1 MALNLVVPGVFT
13 PPDEWQYIVDPTSI
27 ADLAT
32 FSSITVD
39 SGGLDPDEGEARIVL
54 RLEGTG
60 GSLNLSGRVVG
71 GLSVQIEDIG
81 LTSGI
86 VLKATFNN
94 DFVNGSAYADR
105 LYGLAG
111 NDSLN
116 GGDGNDRLVG
126 GAGMDD
132 MAGGTGDDIFY
143 VDNEFDSVAEAGSG
157 GSDTVFASADF
168 TLGAGEEIEFL
179 RVWGTTDGLVLT
191 GNERNNNVVGG
202 VGGDTLNGADGAD
215 RLAGRAG
222 NDTLN
227 GGDGNDQL
235 DGGAGQ
241 DGMAGGDGDDVYV
254 VDDEFDTATEAANK
268 GIDTVYASV
277 DFALGAGQEIEFLR
291 VRGTTE
297 GVELTGNER
306 NNNVVGGEGA
316 DTLNGGDGDDRLAG
330 RADTDLLFGGDGNDR
345 LDGGTGADGMTG
357 GKGDDVYVVD
367 DEFDV
372 VIEAANEGHD
382 TVFTSV
388 SYSLIPLQEVEVLRV
403 KGTTDDVEL
412 AGNELG
418 NTLIG
423 GVGDDTLSGL
433 GGNDVLNGGAGED
446 FLAGGEGDDSYYVDE
461 MFDAVF
467 EEEGEGRDTIFTS
480 TSYELISGSEVE
492 VLRVKGTTD
501 GVDLLGNE
509 FDNILIGGVGDDYL
523 EGGTGSDQLFGGAGD
538 DLLVDCGCDFSDLL
552 NGGAGDDIL
561 ASGGGADTL
570 TGGAD
575 ADIFTYD
582 DIEYSTH
589 AAFDTI
595 TDFAVGED
603 ILELAF
609 LGSFDP
615 LVTVTTAPATIA
627 AHSLVAFVS
636 GGNTIL
642 YVNNSDDE
650 LATDSAS
657 MEIHLTGVTGLS
669 DADID
674 IVGPGASPSISAVS
688 ITATSISFVATDPD
702 TALMGLLPPFDE
714 VFDPD
719 VVSGATTT
727 LTPVAQDDE
736 VFGFLGVFDGWNL
749 VPVLAL
755 YLGTDG
761 DDFAFAPTDFGV
773 NAMYGFGGDDTLLGD
788 LGDDYLV
795 GGDGADII
803 AGDDGSDT
811 IVGELADTLLNGGD
825 GSADELILT
834 DSGGT
839 LDLIDAMLTD
849 QVMGF
854 EAIDLT
860 GTGDNTLILNEAAVM
875 VQAVADGDGVHVL
888 TVKGDTGDAV
898 SFTDMEWSNT
908 GTFVDGGI
916 TYDRYVSASGDAE
929 VRVEQGVTVSIPVEL
944 IDRIDLTDLAP
955 SQGFVI
961 QGDGGGDFAGISV
974 SSAGDVNGDGFADM
988 IVGARGGDD
997 RAINAGEAYV
1007 VFGGAGGFGSV
1018 DGTGRSVIDLTSL
1031 SSANGFIIRG
1041 DVAYDEAG
1049 WSVSSAGDV
1058 NGDGFA
1064 DLIVGVPYGNDGG
1077 ADAGEAYVVFGK
1089 SSGFGTVDGAG
1100 RSFIDLATLSPTAGF
1115 IIQGDR
1121 AGDQAGWS
1129 VSSAG
1134 DVNGD
1139 GFADL
1144 IVGARLGDDGGYN
1157 AGEAYVVFGKASG
1170 IGTVNGTGRAV
1181 IDLTALSASA
1191 GFIIQGDALD
1201 DSAGRS
1207 VSSAGDVN
1215 GDGFGDLIVGAPF
1228 GDDGGNN
1235 AGEAYVVFGKA
1246 SGFGSVVDLTTL
1258 APADGFIVQ
1267 GDESVDITGFS
1278 VSSAGDVNGDGFADL
1293 ILGATGGDDGGLD
1306 AGEAYVVFGK
1316 ASGFGTV
1323 DGTGRAIID
1332 LTTLS
1337 ASAGFII
1344 QGDEANDTAGRSVSS
1359 AGDVNGDG
1367 FADLIIGADRG
1378 SDGGAAAGE
1387 AYVIFGKASGFGTL
1401 DGAGR
1406 AVFDL
1411 TGLTGTDGFAIQG
1424 DTASDQVGRSVS
1436 SAGDV
1441 NGDGFADLIVGALQG
1456 DDGGENAGEA
1466 YVLFG
1471 GAFGGSTAPV
1481 ILTGSSSAEM
1491 LIGGAGDDTLSGGGG
1506 ADSIRGGAGD
1516 DMLSVGDL
1524 AFRSVDGGGGTDTLG
1539 LSGSGL
1545 TLDLTDRIQASKVT
1559 GIEAIDLT
1567 GTGDNTLILDRL
1579 AVLNEV
1585 AANEDGVHILTVD
1598 ANAGDTVS
1606 FVEAEWT
1613 NAGTFVDGGVT
1624 YDRYVSENGDAEVR
1638 VEQDVAV
1645 SIPLGRID
1653 LSDLTSSQG
1662 FIIRGPAFVG
1672 VGNSVS
1678 SAGDVNGDGFA
1689 DIIVGA
1695 PSEGPD
1701 YGGVTYVV
1709 FGKESGFGTINLETL
1724 APADGFTIR
1733 NDTVGNAGGGWS
1745 VSSAGDVNGDGFD
1758 DVIVGAPFGYDG
1770 FRNGGH
1776 SYVVF
1781 GGASGPGA
1789 ADGVGR
1795 SVVDL
1800 TNSGS
1805 GFTPAQGFVIRAA
1818 TAYDYAGWSVSS
1830 AGDINGDGFAD
1841 LIVGAPH
1848 GGDGGFYA
1856 GEAYVVFG
1864 KASGFGTLDGS
1875 GRSVIDLSNG
1885 DSTFTPDAGFIIQG
1899 DETNDLA
1906 GFSVSE
1912 AGDVNGDGFVD
1923 LIVGARRADEDGYD
1937 AGEAYVVFGKASGF
1951 GAVDGT
1957 GRAVIDLSNIASTFS
1972 PAQGFVILGDSRYD
1986 QAGFSVSSAG
1996 DVNGDGF
2003 ADLIVGVPRGDDGGI
2018 DAGEAYVVFGTA
2030 SGFGTVDVVTGR
2042 SVIGL
2047 TTLSASDGFI
2057 IQGHSAGDLAGWSV
2071 SSAGDFNGD
2080 GFADLIVGAP
2090 YGNDGGS
2097 DAGEAYVVF
2106 GKESGFGT
2114 TVDGAGRAVLDL
2126 TDLTAT
2132 DGIVIQGEDA
2142 NHRAG
2147 SGVSAAG
2154 DVNGDG
2160 FADLIVG
2167 ASGAGSAYVLFGGA
2181 FGSSTVPVTTNGTT
2195 SAEILM
2201 GDAGNDTLSG
2211 GGGADVIRS
2220 GAGDDML
2227 TVGDFTF
2234 SSVDGGG
2241 GSDTLVLMGSGES
2254 FDFTALAD
2262 TKVLGIETI
2271 DITGSGNNSLTLA
2284 FADVAAMTDG
2294 DSFIFPAANSHNAL
2308 VVMGD
2313 AGDSLVLQDYDPDG
2327 AGGVDE
2333 AVWTLIDAGVGLD
2346 GSPAGA
2352 YDLYDLVR
2360 DGAVLASVAMDSDML
2375 KV

>member
-1 MALNLVVPGVFT
+1 MALNLVVPGLFT
-13 PPDEWQYIVDPTSI
+13 PPDDWQYIVDPTSI

-94 DFVNGSAYADR
+94 DFVNGSAYADK

-132 MAGGTGDDIFY
+132 MAGGNGDDIFY

-179 RVWGTTDGLVLT
+179 RVWGTTDGLILT
-191 GNERNNNVVGG
+191 GNEGDNSVVGG
-202 VGGDTLNGADGAD
+202 VGGDTLNGADGDD

-316 DTLNGGDGDDRLAG
+316 DTLNGGDGNDRLVG

-773 NAMYGFGGDDTLLGD
+773 NAMYGFGGDDMLLGD

-839 LDLIDAMLTD
+839 LDLIEAMLTD

-875 VQAVADGDGVHVL
+875 VQAEADGDGVHVL

-898 SFTDMEWSNT
+898 SFTEAQWANV
-908 GTFVDGGI
+908 GTFVDGAV
-916 TYDRYVSASGDAE
+916 TYDRYVNGDAE
-929 VRVEQGVTVSIPVEL
+929 VRVEQGVEVSFPARL
-944 IDRIDLTDLAP
+944 DLTDLTP
-955 SQGFVI
+955 SQGFII
-961 QGDGGGDFAGISV
+961 QGDSEDDQVGWSV
-974 SSAGDVNGDGFADM
+974 SSAGDVNGDGFDDL
-988 IVGARGGDD
+988 ILGAPFGDD
-997 RAINAGEAYV
+997 GGGLAGEAYV
-1007 VFGGAGGFGSV
+1007 VFGGASGFGTVDPTTGSV
-1018 DGTGRSVIDLTSL
+1018 VLDLTTL
-1031 SSANGFIIRG
+1031 SASAGFIIQG
-1041 DVAYDEAG
+1041 DTSGDFAG

-1064 DLIVGVPYGNDGG
+1064 DLIVGALNGDDGG
-1077 ADAGEAYVVFGK
+1077 YNAGEAYVVFGK
-1089 SSGFGTVDGAG
+1089 ASGFGSVDGTGRSVIDLTTLSASNGFILQSALLFSGTGSSVSSAGDVNGDGFADLIVGARNAYSGDGYTGEAYVVFGGASGFGAIDGSGRAVIDLSNASSFTPARGFVIRGDEAADRLGQSVSSAGDINGDGFADLVVGAPTGDDGGYAAGEAYVVFGRASGFGTVDGSG
-1100 RSFIDLATLSPTAGF
+1100 RAVIDLSNVASSFTPARGF
-1115 IIQGDR
+1115 VIQGD
-1121 AGDQAGWS
+1121 APYDNAGWS

-1144 IVGARLGDDGGYN
+1144 IVGARSGSGG

-1170 IGTVNGTGRAV
+1170 FGAVDVTGRAV

-1191 GFIIQGDALD
+1191 GFIIKGDA
-1201 DSAGRS
+1201 
-1207 VSSAGDVN
+1207 
-1215 GDGFGDLIVGAPF
+1215 VGAY
-1228 GDDGGNN
+1228 
-1235 AGEAYVVFGKA
+1235 AGW
-1246 SGFGSVVDLTTL
+1246 
-1258 APADGFIVQ
+1258 
-1267 GDESVDITGFS
+1267 
-1278 VSSAGDVNGDGFADL
+1278 
-1293 ILGATGGDDGGLD
+1293 
-1306 AGEAYVVFGK
+1306 
-1316 ASGFGTV
+1316 
-1323 DGTGRAIID
+1323 
-1332 LTTLS
+1332 
-1337 ASAGFII
+1337 
-1344 QGDEANDTAGRSVSS
+1344 
-1359 AGDVNGDG
+1359 
-1367 FADLIIGADRG
+1367 
-1378 SDGGAAAGE
+1378 
-1387 AYVIFGKASGFGTL
+1387 
-1401 DGAGR
+1401 
-1406 AVFDL
+1406 
-1411 TGLTGTDGFAIQG
+1411 
-1424 DTASDQVGRSVS
+1424 SVS

-1441 NGDGFADLIVGALQG
+1441 NGDGFADLIVGAPYASDGGIRAGEAFVVFGKASGFGTVDGAGRAVIDLANLASADGFAVQGDGSQDRLGWSVSSAGDVNGDGFADLIVGAKYG
-1456 DDGGENAGEA
+1456 DDGGYNAGEA

-1481 ILTGSSSAEM
+1481 TTTGTTSAEI

-1506 ADSIRGGAGD
+1506 ADVIRGGAGD
-1516 DMLSVGDL
+1516 DMLTVASL
-1524 AFRSVDGGGGTDTLG
+1524 AFRSVDGG
-1539 LSGSGL
+1539 S
-1545 TLDLTDRIQASKVT
+1545 
-1559 GIEAIDLT
+1559 
-1567 GTGDNTLILDRL
+1567 
-1579 AVLNEV
+1579 
-1585 AANEDGVHILTVD
+1585 
-1598 ANAGDTVS
+1598 
-1606 FVEAEWT
+1606 
-1613 NAGTFVDGGVT
+1613 
-1624 YDRYVSENGDAEVR
+1624 
-1638 VEQDVAV
+1638 
-1645 SIPLGRID
+1645 
-1653 LSDLTSSQG
+1653 
-1662 FIIRGPAFVG
+1662 
-1672 VGNSVS
+1672 
-1678 SAGDVNGDGFA
+1678 
-1689 DIIVGA
+1689 
-1695 PSEGPD
+1695 
-1701 YGGVTYVV
+1701 
-1709 FGKESGFGTINLETL
+1709 
-1724 APADGFTIR
+1724 
-1733 NDTVGNAGGGWS
+1733 
-1745 VSSAGDVNGDGFD
+1745 
-1758 DVIVGAPFGYDG
+1758 
-1770 FRNGGH
+1770 
-1776 SYVVF
+1776 
-1781 GGASGPGA
+1781 
-1789 ADGVGR
+1789 
-1795 SVVDL
+1795 
-1800 TNSGS
+1800 
-1805 GFTPAQGFVIRAA
+1805 
-1818 TAYDYAGWSVSS
+1818 
-1830 AGDINGDGFAD
+1830 
-1841 LIVGAPH
+1841 
-1848 GGDGGFYA
+1848 
-1856 GEAYVVFG
+1856 
-1864 KASGFGTLDGS
+1864 
-1875 GRSVIDLSNG
+1875 
-1885 DSTFTPDAGFIIQG
+1885 
-1899 DETNDLA
+1899 
-1906 GFSVSE
+1906 
-1912 AGDVNGDGFVD
+1912 
-1923 LIVGARRADEDGYD
+1923 
-1937 AGEAYVVFGKASGF
+1937 
-1951 GAVDGT
+1951 
-1957 GRAVIDLSNIASTFS
+1957 
-1972 PAQGFVILGDSRYD
+1972 
-1986 QAGFSVSSAG
+1986 
-1996 DVNGDGF
+1996 
-2003 ADLIVGVPRGDDGGI
+2003 
-2018 DAGEAYVVFGTA
+2018 
-2030 SGFGTVDVVTGR
+2030 
-2042 SVIGL
+2042 
-2047 TTLSASDGFI
+2047 
-2057 IQGHSAGDLAGWSV
+2057 
-2071 SSAGDFNGD
+2071 
-2080 GFADLIVGAP
+2080 
-2090 YGNDGGS
+2090 
-2097 DAGEAYVVF
+2097 
-2106 GKESGFGT
+2106 
-2114 TVDGAGRAVLDL
+2114 
-2126 TDLTAT
+2126 
-2132 DGIVIQGEDA
+2132 
-2142 NHRAG
+2142 
-2147 SGVSAAG
+2147 
-2154 DVNGDG
+2154 
-2160 FADLIVG
+2160 
-2167 ASGAGSAYVLFGGA
+2167 
-2181 FGSSTVPVTTNGTT
+2181 
-2195 SAEILM
+2195 
-2201 GDAGNDTLSG
+2201 
-2211 GGGADVIRS
+2211 
-2220 GAGDDML
+2220 
-2227 TVGDFTF
+2227 
-2234 SSVDGGG
+2234 
-2241 GSDTLVLMGSGES
+2241 GSDTLVLTGSGQS
-2254 FDFTALAD
+2254 FNFTALAN
-2262 TKVLGIETI
+2262 TKVTGIETI

-2294 DSFIFPAANSHNAL
+2294 DSFTFPAANSHHAL
-2308 VVMGD
+2308 VVKGN
-2313 AGDSLVLQDYDPDG
+2313 AGDTLTLQNYDPDG
-2327 AGGVDE
+2327 PGGLN
-2333 AVWTLIDAGVGLD
+2333 AATWTQVAADVGLD
-2346 GSPAGA
+2346 GSPAGP

-2360 DGAVLASVAMDSDML
+2360 DGTVLASVAMDSDML